1 MAQIEQLFAQGLALH
16 GQGELAKA
24 MQTYEQVLRLAPQHF
39 DALHHVGIVA
49 FQTGNVE
56 MAAGFF
62 RSALAVHP
70 DAGAAHNNLG
80 NALREQ
86 QHLEDALLSYERAI
100 ALGEGDA
107 WFNRGVALQTLR
119 RWDDALHSYDQAL
132 SLNPSDDQA
141 WCNRA
146 AVLQELGQPDAAL
159 ESVQRALA
167 LFPDHAEAHYRLGSL
182 HLASGRSA
190 DALACLNRAIEL
202 HPQLADA
209 YRQRAAARQQLA
221 RDANAALPD
230 RADRASPPIHTADGN
245 ADAQRDLDTAAEL
258 QRGLADAYC
267 QRGQE
272 LFNESRFASAA
283 AMFATALSMEDGD
296 ATLWQWQARAL
307 NAAKQHTD
315 ALRSIDRALALQAN
329 SADLHL
335 TRGVIL
341 RSLHQTEAAR
351 ASYEKVVQLAPRHPG
366 GYTNLG
372 SLLDQ
377 LGHPQQALDNYE
389 RAIALD
395 PNCALAYWN
404 RSLIYLRQG
413 DYARGWRD
421 YEWRCQAETLDL
433 SKKKR
438 GFHQPQCTG
447 CESLQGKTILL
458 HAEQGFGDVL
468 QFCRYAPLVAQ
479 RGARVILEAKAP
491 LAALLGSLDGV
502 AQIVIKDAPLP
513 PFDYHIPLMSLPL
526 GFGTT
531 LETIPTSSPY
541 LHADPAKVAAWSDRL
556 AEQAGHVSQTARG
569 GANANTAAAGDTA
582 GGTQASTGTRQKVG
596 VVWAGNPE
604 HLNDHNRSIALPRFA
619 RLFDAPCEF
628 ISLQKQLS
636 AADQALL
643 DTLPVRQVAD
653 QLNDFSD
660 TAALIAALDLVITVD
675 TSVAHLAGAL
685 GKKVWILLQA
695 PFEWRWLEQGQHSP
709 WYPSASLFRQ
719 PRAGDWDAVLKEVA
733 ERLTS
738 A

>member
-24 MQTYEQVLRLAPQHF
+24 MQTYEQVLRLAPKHF

-49 FQTGNVE
+49 FQTGNYE

-62 RSALAVHP
+62 RSALAVNP
-70 DAGAAHNNLG
+70 EVGAAHNNLG

-119 RWDDALHSYDQAL
+119 RWDDALDSYEQAL

-146 AVLQELGQPDAAL
+146 AVLQELGRIDAAL
-159 ESVQRALA
+159 ESVQQALT
-167 LFPDHAEAHYRLGSL
+167 LFPDYAEAHYRLGSL
-182 HLASGRSA
+182 HLASGRA
-190 DALACLNRAIEL
+190 AEALPCLNRAIEL

-209 YRQRAAARQQLA
+209 YLQRAAVLRQLA
-221 RDANAALPD
+221 HAAT
-230 RADRASPPIHTADGN
+230 ADTASPPSHARTGGVSLHQADASAAQPLSPP
-245 ADAQRDLDTAAEL
+245 ADAQQDLATAAEL
-258 QRGLADAYC
+258 QRGLADAYR

-272 LFNESRFASAA
+272 LFDEGRAASAA
-283 AMFATALSMEDGD
+283 AMFATALTMEDGD

-307 NAAKQHTD
+307 NAAKQHTE
-315 ALRSIDRALALQAN
+315 ALQSIDHALALQAD
-329 SADLHL
+329 SADFHL

-341 RSLHQTEAAR
+341 RALHQTEAAR
-351 ASYEKVVQLAPRHPG
+351 ACYEKVVQLAPRHPS

-372 SLLDQ
+372 SLLGQ
-377 LGHPQQALDNYE
+377 LGQPAAALENYE

-395 PNCALAYWN
+395 PSCALAYWN

-413 DYARGWRD
+413 DYARGWHD
-421 YEWRCQAETLDL
+421 YEWRWQAETLDL
-433 SKKKR
+433 SKKR
-438 GFHQPQCTG
+438 RDFPQPVWTG
-447 CESLQGKTILL
+447 HGSLQGKTILL

-479 RGARVILEAKAP
+479 RGAKVILEVKAP

-502 AQIVIKDAPLP
+502 AQIVIKDEPLP

-526 GFGTT
+526 AFGTT
-531 LETIPTSSPY
+531 LETIPAASPY
-541 LHADPAKVAAWSDRL
+541 LSADPAKVAAWAAQL
-556 AEQAGHVSQTARG
+556 AEGQSARTG
-569 GANANTAAAGDTA
+569 QAAA
-582 GGTQASTGTRQKVG
+582 TGQRPRVG
-596 VVWAGNPE
+596 IVWAGNPE
-604 HLNDHNRSIALPRFA
+604 HLNDHNRSIALSRFA

-643 DTLPVRQVAD
+643 DTLPVRQMAD

-660 TAALIAALDLVITVD
+660 TAALIASLDLVITVD

-695 PFEWRWLEQGQHSP
+695 PFEWRWLEQGQNSP
-709 WYPSASLFRQ
+709 WYPSATLLRQ
-719 PRAGDWDAVLKEVA
+719 PQPGDWDSVLAEVA
-733 ERLTS
+733 QRLC
-738 A
+738 